1 MPKKILE
8 NTELC
13 RRFAD
18 IREVSKLNKRQFAKL
33 LGIDIT
39 VAGDIELGY
48 REPSKEVML
57 KMASACQANIH
68 WLLTG
73 EGEMFLSKEKPAH
86 FERPEKH
93 PLIQNIEAIVSNSVK
108 DHVAELERGIMAHLA
123 DLEAKLGKPQ
133 GSEPAAKPTFEY
145 PTESRSHESYTF
157 EPEPDYTTIPY
168 GEDVA
173 AGPPI
178 QHPDFPYLVVKVPSR
193 YVKTKPWDYF
203 AFHVKGNSMMDANI
217 PDGCMVMI
225 HRSDIPVHNRIQ
237 VVEIDEGITIKR
249 MVENEDHGWTLRHE
263 DGTEQTV
270 PLGEVNQVLGDF
282 VVVLPP
288 ATRPFEL
295 NEGQDSSEGD

>member
-1 MPKKILE
+1 LVELRESLELNTSNLAKILDIKRTTLIGYE
-8 NTELC
+8 KGDFPPSTEFLL
-13 RRFAD
+13 
-18 IREVSKLNKRQFAKL
+18 KLRNAYDVN
-33 LGIDIT
+33 IDW
-39 VAGDIELGY
+39 V
-48 REPSKEVML
+48 
-57 KMASACQANIH
+57 
-68 WLLTG
+68 LTG
-73 EGEMFLSKEKPAH
+73 FGEKFLSKDNRPSLEKNLIVTGIESLVEDRVAKL
-86 FERPEKH
+86 ERDIMSR
-93 PLIQNIEAIVSNSVK
+93 LANIE
-108 DHVAELERGIMAHLA
+108 D
-123 DLEAKLGKPQ
+123 KLIKPQ
-133 GSEPAAKPTFEY
+133 ALESAAKPTFEY

-157 EPEPDYTTIPY
+157 EPEPDYSTIPY

-178 QHPDFPYLVVKVPSR
+178 QHPDFPYLVVKVPPR
-193 YVKTKPWDYF
+193 YVKTKPLDYF

-249 MVENEDHGWTLRHE
+249 MVESEDHGWTLRHE